1 MVRFRVSVA
10 VIAATLLSWPL
21 STHGQR
27 LPSLSPDL
35 HEVRSD
41 RVRVIV
47 QADAPGLKSVRAR
60 LLRALKRELDG
71 AAALDLTRAEYEAL
85 KRDSSVAHISKDL
98 PVVADMAITNK
109 VTRADTVW
117 QGTGGLLGLGG
128 TPGYQGAGIGVAVID
143 SGISQHSA
151 IGSRVVARVNLVS
164 SEPNVSGDPFGH
176 GTHVAGMIGGAGS
189 AAARVT
195 TTYSGGSAPAVRFI
209 DIRVL
214 GRSGVGYTSDVL
226 AGIDWAIANR
236 TKYAIRV
243 INLSLGHPVAEPAA
257 TDPLCLAVERA
268 VRNGIVVVASAG
280 NYGVTATGAPV
291 LGGITSPGNSPAAIT
306 VGALDTKGTTEWSDD
321 VVAAYSS
328 KGPTRFD
335 FAAKPDVVAPGTR
348 IVSLEANGSYI
359 STTYPQYHVAGT
371 GTNAYLRLSGT
382 SMATGVVSGGVALLL
397 NAKPSL
403 SPAQVKVALQT
414 GARFI
419 PPAGLIGGGT
429 GSVDFAQSLKIA
441 DQGLITGLLT
451 TLTNVLGLSS
461 GASFFDRGTLIDR
474 VYDRTGIRLLGLLDL
489 DALLGGAD
497 SAEWGVLS
505 LLGQSNPIG
514 YTPANYVVWGTAANW
529 TSSYY
534 VVWGTSMRDPSG
546 QYVVWGTAADGD
558 YVVWGTTVDTA
569 DGRKQ

>member
-1 MVRFRVSVA
+1 
-10 VIAATLLSWPL
+10 
-21 STHGQR
+21 
-27 LPSLSPDL
+27 
-35 HEVRSD
+35 
-41 RVRVIV
+41 
-47 QADAPGLKSVRAR
+47 
-60 LLRALKRELDG
+60 
-71 AAALDLTRAEYEAL
+71 
-85 KRDSSVAHISKDL
+85 
-98 PVVADMAITNK
+98 
-109 VTRADTVW
+109 
-117 QGTGGLLGLGG
+117 
-128 TPGYQGAGIGVAVID
+128 
-143 SGISQHSA
+143 
-151 IGSRVVARVNLVS
+151 
-164 SEPNVSGDPFGH
+164 
-176 GTHVAGMIGGAGS
+176 
-189 AAARVT
+189 
-195 TTYSGGSAPAVRFI
+195 
-209 DIRVL
+209 
-214 GRSGVGYTSDVL
+214 
-226 AGIDWAIANR
+226 
-236 TKYAIRV
+236 
-243 INLSLGHPVAEPAA
+243 
-257 TDPLCLAVERA
+257 
-268 VRNGIVVVASAG
+268 
-280 NYGVTATGAPV
+280 
-291 LGGITSPGNSPAAIT
+291 
-306 VGALDTKGTTEWSDD
+306 
-321 VVAAYSS
+321 
-328 KGPTRFD
+328 
-335 FAAKPDVVAPGTR
+335 
-348 IVSLEANGSYI
+348 
-359 STTYPQYHVAGT
+359 
-371 GTNAYLRLSGT
+371 
-382 SMATGVVSGGVALLL
+382 MATGVVSGGVALLL

-419 PPAGLIGGGT
+419 PSAGLIGGGT